1 MNEPP
6 EIFDRRALRS
16 HRDRAAAGIDRH
28 DFLFREVGE
37 RLLDRLSDIRRGFPL
52 ALDLGCRHGLTAD
65 LLAGRG
71 GIETLV
77 QAEFSPVLAAR
88 AARRS
93 QSSISTATLAAD
105 EEALPFAP
113 GSLDLVLSILN
124 LHWVNDLPGALLQ
137 IGHALKPDGLLLA
150 AMIGGDSLKELRESL
165 LQAEMEEEGG
175 VSPRVSPM
183 ADVRDIGALLQ
194 RAGFALPVVD
204 VDTLTVTYP
213 SALALMHDLR
223 GMGET
228 ASDHN
233 RRHGLS
239 RRATLLRAA
248 AVYQE
253 RFADGDGRIPAT
265 FEVLYLTGWAP
276 HESQPKAL
284 RPGSASTRL
293 AEALDST
300 ETPAGEK
307 TGRPSRKDR

>member
-1 MNEPP
+1 MNDLPV
-6 EIFDRRALRS
+6 IFDRRVLRR
-16 HRDRAAAGIDRH
+16 HRDRAAAGIGAH
-28 DFLFREVGE
+28 DFLFREVAE
-37 RLLDRLSDIRRGFPL
+37 RLLDRLSDIRRDFPL
-52 ALDLGCRHGLTAD
+52 ALDLGSRHGVAAE

-71 GIETLV
+71 GIETLI
-77 QAEFSPVLAAR
+77 QAELSPALAAR
-88 AARRS
+88 AAKRTNPTV
-93 QSSISTATLAAD
+93 STATLAAD

-113 GSLDLVLSILN
+113 GSLDLVFSTLS

-165 LQAEMEEEGG
+165 MQAEMEVEGG

-204 VDTLTVTYP
+204 VDSLTVTYP

-228 ASDHN
+228 GSDHN
-233 RRHGLS
+233 RRRGLS

-253 RFADGDGRIPAT
+253 RFADDQGRIPAT

-276 HESQPKAL
+276 HVSQPRPL

-293 AEALDST
+293 AEALDTT
-300 ETPAGEK
+300 EKSAGEA
-307 TGRPSRKDR
+307 TGRAKREDR